1 MYDGPIGNYNNQIL
15 ELFQEIEKIKRI
27 KPVNHFQLYSK
38 KCIFAT

>member
-27 KPVNHFQLYSK
+27 KS
-38 KCIFAT
+38 C